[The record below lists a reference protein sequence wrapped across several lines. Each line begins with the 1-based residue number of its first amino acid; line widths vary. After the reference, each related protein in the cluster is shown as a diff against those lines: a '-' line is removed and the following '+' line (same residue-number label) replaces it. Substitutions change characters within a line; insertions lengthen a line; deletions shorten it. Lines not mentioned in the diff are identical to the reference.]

1 MTQIIDN
8 HDLDVFF
15 SMISDYLAS
24 ANHPGK
30 KVVKYREP
38 KKLRQE
44 IGLKVKKDGE
54 SLDVILA
61 DIAKYLEYAVNT
73 GNKQFFNQLYSGHN
87 LPALMGEVV
96 AAATNTSMYT
106 YEVAPVAT
114 LIENEMIA
122 KMLGIAGFP
131 NGEGLFLTGGSNA
144 NLVAMF
150 SARNR
155 KIPRVKTGGLMTE
168 YRLAAFVSD
177 QSHYSF
183 ETSANLLGLGS
194 DAVYKVKT
202 DSQGRMLPDELE
214 NSILHA
220 RSKGEVPF
228 FVAATAATTMLGAFD
243 PFEEIALLARKYD
256 LWMHVDGAFGG
267 SLILGKQGKL
277 LFQGLEIADS
287 FAWNPHKLMNIPL
300 ICSVILIREKGQLQS
315 NLTDLQDDYIF
326 HDTDTGDFDL
336 GKKSVQ
342 CGRRVDAV
350 KLWTAWKY
358 FGDEGYSR
366 RMDKLLKL
374 ATYFEQKVKD
384 DPCLE
389 LMAPRQSLTVCFRYV
404 PENNDD
410 INHFNE
416 TLREHIR
423 KTGQALVNYGTINQT
438 FTFRWVVANPDV
450 NFEDIDRFFGIL
462 FEAAETLDVS
472 QPQPVS

>member
-1 MTQIIDN
+1 MKTMQQPIN
-8 HDLDVFF
+8 YHDLDTFF
-15 SMISDYLAS
+15 RMISDYFAS
-24 ANHPGK
+24 ANHADK
-30 KVVKYREP
+30 KVVNYLEP
-38 KKLRQE
+38 DALRKE
-44 IGLKVKKDGE
+44 IDLTVKENGGTMSE
-54 SLDVILA
+54 LLQSVE
-61 DIAKYLEYAVNT
+61 KYLAYAVNT

-87 LPALMGEVV
+87 LPAFMGEVV

-131 NGEGLFLTGGSNA
+131 DGEGLFLTGGSNA
-144 NLVAMF
+144 NLIAMF

-155 KIPRVKTGGLMTE
+155 KMPRVKTGGLMTE

-183 ETSANLLGLGS
+183 ETSANMLGLGS

-202 DSQGRMLPDELE
+202 DPEGRMLPSELE
-214 NSILHA
+214 HSILKA
-220 RSKGEVPF
+220 RLKGEVPF

-243 PFEEIALLARKYD
+243 PFEDIALLARKYD

-267 SLILGKQGKL
+267 SLILSDEGKH
-277 LFQGLEIADS
+277 LFHGLGLADS

-300 ICSVILIREKGQLQS
+300 ICSVILTREKGQLRN
-315 NLTDLQDDYIF
+315 NLTNLHDDYIF
-326 HDTDTGDFDL
+326 HDTDTGDLDL

-358 FGDEGYSR
+358 FGDVGYAR
-366 RMDKLLKL
+366 RMNKLLNL
-374 ATYFEQKVKD
+374 AAYFEQRVID
-384 DPCLE
+384 DPRLE
-389 LMAPRQSLTVCFRYV
+389 LLAPRQSLTVCFRYIT
-404 PENNDD
+404 ENHDD
-410 INHFNE
+410 INLFNE

-423 KTGQALVNYGTINQT
+423 KSGQALVNYGTINQS
-438 FTFRWVVANPDV
+438 FAFRWVVANPDV
-450 NFEDIDRFFGIL
+450 ETEDIDRFFEIL
-462 FEAAETLDVS
+462 LEAATKLDV
-472 QPQPVS
+472 PAY